1 MYNASQASGSEFG
14 VSKVVL
20 NMLSK
25 AKHLCLKGVYLHIQE
40 FKLHIQEINYFDL
53 TCLYSCISTEDI
65 PPAGVFTMRGPC
77 TSLGALFFPSSLTN
91 RTIM

>member
-25 AKHLCLKGVYLHIQE
+25 AKHLCLKGVYLHLQE
-40 FKLHIQEINYFDL
+40 FKLHIQKINNFDL